1 MSGSTPSTDYV
12 AHLRAENEALR
23 DEVEE
28 ARETIRALRSGEVDA
43 LVITGANGAEILTLQ
58 GSEKL
63 AASVFEQ
70 ATEAI
75 LVCDSTGQIIRAS
88 KAAHDLCGHNPL
100 LQHFDSVFV
109 LVAAHGP
116 GQLNTIHATNFAM
129 LCHAARE
136 IPVRGVEVQFD
147 RKNESHHLLLS
158 ASPWLGVS
166 EEFLGCVII
175 LTDITV
181 LKNAERSL
189 ARAANDAQGQSK
201 AREDFIAILAHEL
214 RNPLAPIRNAIAAL
228 RLQKNQ
234 DPALSR
240 SFDII
245 DRQVLNML
253 RMIDDLLDI
262 SRLQRGKLTLSRH
275 PVNLISI
282 VNNALETCG
291 HLVDRNQRQLTVDL
305 PSQDIVLDADPVRL
319 EQVVSNLV
327 GNAAKFTKSG
337 GHITITSEC
346 TDNAVV
352 LRIKDDGIGISPEML
367 PKIFSMF
374 SQEDHAKSKGGLG
387 IGLALVSQI
396 VKLHGG
402 EIEARS
408 DGVGKGSEFV
418 LKLPL
423 AGPSPVPAS
432 VAVGTTTQPSRR
444 VLVIE
449 DQADNCETLCMLLT
463 MWGHKVES
471 AENGGR
477 GIELAL
483 ANKPE
488 FAIVDLNLPDMDGY
502 DVARRIRAELK
513 NEIRLIALTGYG
525 RLEDMERSRAAGFD
539 THLVKPADTEKLTQI
554 LCGQLL

>member
-1 MSGSTPSTDYV
+1 MTGSTPSTRTDNL
-12 AHLRAENEALR
+12 AQLRAENEALR
-23 DEVEE
+23 EEMEE
-28 ARETIRALRSGEVDA
+28 ARETIRALRNGEVDA
-43 LVITGANGAEILTLQ
+43 LVIAGANGAEILTLQ

-70 ATEAI
+70 GTEAI

-100 LQHFDSVFV
+100 LQHFDSVFR

-116 GQLNTIHATNFAM
+116 GELNTLHSTNFAR
-129 LCHAARE
+129 LCHATRE
-136 IPVRGVEVQFD
+136 IPVRGFEVQFD
-147 RKNESHHLLLS
+147 CKNESHHLLLS
-158 ASPWLGVS
+158 ASPWVGVS
-166 EEFLGCVII
+166 EEFLGCVIT

-181 LKNAERSL
+181 LKNAELSL
-189 ARAANDAQGQSK
+189 AKAADDAQGQSK

-228 RLQKNQ
+228 RLRKNQ

-240 SFDII
+240 PFDII
-245 DRQVLNML
+245 DRQVLKML

-262 SRLQRGKLTLSRH
+262 SRLQRGKLALSRQAASL
-275 PVNLISI
+275 NSI

-291 HLVDRNQRQLTVDL
+291 HLVDRNQRQLAVSL
-305 PSQDIVLDADPVRL
+305 PSEDIVINADPVRL
-319 EQVVSNLV
+319 EQVVSNIV
-327 GNAAKFTKSG
+327 GNAVKFTNPG
-337 GHITITSEC
+337 GHISINAEC
-346 TDNAVV
+346 TENAVV

-374 SQEDHAKSKGGLG
+374 SQEEHAKSKGGLG

-402 EIEARS
+402 EIEAMS
-408 DGVGKGSEFV
+408 EGVGKGSEFV
-418 LKLPL
+418 LTLPFSPL
-423 AGPSPVPAS
+423 SPVPSSGAI
-432 VAVGTTTQPSRR
+432 GTTTQPSHR

-449 DQADNCETLCMLLT
+449 DHADNCETLCMLLT

-471 AENGGR
+471 AQNGRR

-483 ANKPE
+483 ASKPE
-488 FAIVDLNLPDMDGY
+488 FAIVDLNLPDMEGY
-502 DVARRIRAELK
+502 EVARRIRAELK
-513 NEIRLIALTGYG
+513 NKVRLIALTGYG
-525 RLEDMERSRAAGFD
+525 RPEDMERSSAAGFD
-539 THLVKPADTEKLTQI
+539 MHLVKPADAAKLI
-554 LCGQLL
+554 EIFCE